1 MKRLSKRQ
9 ILTMHRALAEETGG
23 SYGVRD
29 EGLLDSALAQP
40 FQTFG
45 GKELY
50 PSVEEK
56 AARLAFGI
64 AKNHPLADGNKRLAA
79 HAALVFL
86 AVNGIWLEYT
96 QQELSALFLGVA
108 GGTVSAEE
116 LSCWLEEHIVE
127 WCAIER
133 KFDESDLI

>member
-9 ILTMHRALAEETGG
+9 ILAMHRALAEETGG
-23 SYGVRD
+23 MHGVRD
-29 EGLLDSALAQP
+29 DGLLDSALSQP

-86 AVNGIWLEYT
+86 AVNGIWLRYT
-96 QQELSALFLGVA
+96 QKELSDLFWGVA
-108 GGTVSAEE
+108 DGMVSAEE
-116 LSCWLEEHIVE
+116 LLDWVRGHETKG
-127 WCAIER
+127 
-133 KFDESDLI
+133 KFNG

>member
-9 ILTMHRALAEETGG
+9 ILAMHRALAEESGG
-23 SYGVRD
+23 SCGVRD

-50 PSVEEK
+50 PSVQEK

-96 QQELSALFLGVA
+96 QQELSDLFWGVA
-108 GGTVSAEE
+108 NGTVSAEA
-116 LSCWLEEHIVE
+116 LSCWIREHQ
-127 WCAIER
+127 A
-133 KFDESDLI
+133 

>member
-9 ILTMHRALAEETGG
+9 ILAMHRALAEETGG

-86 AVNGIWLEYT
+86 AVNGMWLRYT
-96 QQELSALFLGVA
+96 QQELSDLFWGVA
-108 GGTVSAEE
+108 DGTVLPDA
-116 LSCWLEEHIVE
+116 LLCWIREHQ
-127 WCAIER
+127 A
-133 KFDESDLI
+133 